1 VGRRFTLA
9 ALQKGEDAVDKRLD
23 AADAYIL
30 ALRTG
35 EVPAV
40 KQASAVLAHDVV
52 LNTGPAT
59 RRVTVSGH
67 DAVLERVTGE
77 WPNTPVFVRGFWSAA
92 RFDGDQARVDA
103 TFPPMGAAPAEV
115 HLTFSFNADGKISA
129 IDQETVAQ
137 PSAVLTDTIPDTAR
151 GLINGALRNNT
162 PMSVAYVD
170 EDGKPSLSL
179 RGSVQVY
186 SPSQLSIWMR
196 SATGG
201 MARAIAKNPN
211 IALLYRDSN
220 TRSTLT
226 IQGVGHVETDAEIC
240 ARVWNNIQDVEQKHE
255 THESGCALIIDVTRM
270 QGGTPRGGVR
280 MQRDGTG

>member
-1 VGRRFTLA
+1 VDNR
-9 ALQKGEDAVDKRLD
+9 LQ
-23 AADAYIL
+23 AADAYVL

-35 EVPAV
+35 EIPAS
-40 KQASAVLAHDVV
+40 KNASQYLAPDVV
-52 LNTGPAT
+52 LTIGSGARKT
-59 RRVTVSGH
+59 TVSGY
-67 DAVLERVTGE
+67 DDVLGRISGE
-77 WPNTPVFVRGFWSAA
+77 WPNTPVFVRGFWSPAHL
-92 RFDGDQARVDA
+92 DGDKARVDA

-115 HLTFSFNADGKISA
+115 HLTFSFNGDGKISTV
-129 IDQETVAQ
+129 DQDVVAQ
-137 PSAVLTDTIPDTAR
+137 PPTQPTDTIPDTAR

-186 SPSQLSIWMR
+186 SPTQLSIWMR
-196 SATGG
+196 SKTGG
-201 MARAIAKNPN
+201 MANAIAKNPN

-220 TRSTLT
+220 TRSTLAV
-226 IQGVGHVETDAEIC
+226 QGIGHVETDPEIC
-240 ARVWNNIQDVEQKHE
+240 ARVWNMIQDVEQKHE

-280 MQRDGTG
+280 MERSA

>member
-1 VGRRFTLA
+1 
-9 ALQKGEDAVDKRLD
+9 LD
-23 AADAYIL
+23 HKLVAADAYVL

-40 KQASAVLAHDVV
+40 KQIGQYLASDVV
-52 LNTGPAT
+52 LTTGSGARKAT
-59 RRVTVSGH
+59 ISGY
-67 DAVLERVTGE
+67 DDVLNRVTGE
-77 WPNTPVFVRGFWSAA
+77 WPNTPVFVKGFWSPA
-92 RFDGDQARVDA
+92 RLDGEKARVDA
-103 TFPPMGAAPAEV
+103 TFPGMGAAPAEV
-115 HLTFSFNADGKISA
+115 HLTFAYNGDGKISA
-129 IDQETVAQ
+129 IDQEIVPQ
-137 PSAVLTDTIPDTAR
+137 PAPQQTDTIPDTAR

-186 SPSQLSIWMR
+186 SPTQLSIWLR
-196 SATGG
+196 SKTGG
-201 MARAIAKNPN
+201 LPNAIAKNPN

-220 TRSTLT
+220 TRSTLMV
-226 IQGVGHVETDAEIC
+226 QGVAHLETDPEIC

-255 THESGCALIIDVTRM
+255 SHETGCALIIDVTKM

-280 MQRDGTG
+280 MQRG